1 VTGALTGIS
10 TAAAAEPD
18 DRALAARALAGQQSA
33 YGTLM
38 QRHRDAVYRLA
49 RGHVGDADEAL
60 DITQETFVAAFAA
73 LARYDGTR
81 PFRIW
86 IARIALNKCRDW
98 ARRRAV
104 RRFFTFAK
112 PMDDALAIAS
122 TDATPEEAAHSH
134 REVARINAAIAMLP
148 TNLKDVLLLRT
159 IEQMSQADVAQIL
172 GVTQKAVETRL
183 HRARAKLTEILR
195 D

>member
-1 VTGALTGIS
+1 VTDPGS
-10 TAAAAEPD
+10 DPD
-18 DRALAARALAGQQSA
+18 DRVLATRALAGQQSA
-33 YGTLM
+33 YGALM
-38 QRHRDAVYRLA
+38 ARHRDAVYRLA
-49 RGHVGDADEAL
+49 RGHVGDGDEAL

-81 PFRIW
+81 PFRVW
-86 IARIALNKCRDW
+86 IVRIALNKCRDW

-104 RRFFTFAK
+104 RRFFAFAK
-112 PMDDALAIAS
+112 PLDDALHIAAF
-122 TDATPEEAAHSH
+122 DATPEEAAHSH

-148 TNLKDVLLLRT
+148 ANLKDVLLLRT
-159 IEQMSQADVAQIL
+159 IEQMSQAKAAQVL

-183 HRARAKLTEILR
+183 YRARAKLTEILR